1 MLDAAVQIAVPAV
14 LGDHRMTFRLFCHGH
29 GTGAFRE
36 GQGGV
41 EGDVAL
47 HTQDA
52 GEPIGAVWIHGQV
65 IPVQRAGDLMGLAV
79 IAHRNGWG
87 EQRHRLAG
95 RMDGEEG
102 EAQGG
107 FQGLGAEGGQG
118 DLAVLNG
125 QVSDSAGHGGKVTPC
140 SRCGLEQQS
149 ALSAHLTG
157 EGFIGLAALH
167 EAVHRRNGQIS
178 GIVKIL
184 IQLLQPLLQRLVLQ
198 AAGDE
203 TLFRD
208 LSQGQRPVR
217 LRCAGSHCLKAL
229 HGHGEHAVLHLTV
242 LEPVGGLRFG
252 GGDEHQLAAGQG
264 GAGTGFDGQGAQGAW
279 DKSGF

>member
-1 MLDAAVQIAVPAV
+1 
-14 LGDHRMTFRLFCHGH
+14 
-29 GTGAFRE
+29 
-36 GQGGV
+36 
-41 EGDVAL
+41 
-47 HTQDA
+47 
-52 GEPIGAVWIHGQV
+52 
-65 IPVQRAGDLMGLAV
+65 MGLAV

-107 FQGLGAEGGQG
+107 FQGLGAEGGEG
-118 DLAVLNG
+118 DFALLDG
-125 QVSDSAGHGGKVTPC
+125 QVSDSAGHRGEVPPLYRL
-140 SRCGLEQQS
+140 SLEEQRPFS
-149 ALSAHLTG
+149 SHLTG

-167 EAVHRRNGQIS
+167 EAVHRWNGQIS

-203 TLFRD
+203 ALFRD

-229 HGHGEHAVLHLTV
+229 HGHGEYAVLHLTV

-264 GAGTGFDGQGAQGAW
+264 GAGTGFDGQSAQGAW